1 MIYQEKMCFI
11 IKYLI
16 LFPSRLFLKKYQ
28 QTMNIKLACRVY
40 KYQASGNVHYNI
52 VDFSIIFD
60 GMIEGMLSEYK
71 AWQEKEWKMCRK
83 K

>member
-1 MIYQEKMCFI
+1 MCFI

-16 LFPSRLFLKKYQ
+16 FIPISSDVFLFLKEVS
-28 QTMNIKLACRVY
+28 TDNEY
-40 KYQASGNVHYNI
+40 KSGVCSRGYPSIHDVVVVHYNT

-71 AWQEKEWKMCRK
+71 TWQEKEWKM
-83 K
+83 